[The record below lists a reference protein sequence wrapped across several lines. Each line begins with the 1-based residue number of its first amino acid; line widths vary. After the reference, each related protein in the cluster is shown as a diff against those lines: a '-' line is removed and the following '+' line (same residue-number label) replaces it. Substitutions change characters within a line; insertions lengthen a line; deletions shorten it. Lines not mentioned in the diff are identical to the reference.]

1 MKKGRVTMNSRKSV
15 LCRAISTGLTGVFA
29 GAGIAVFTA
38 GQALAVPSTPSLDW
52 QPQNYSFVEVVL
64 DGNGSYKQLVTAK
77 EQVDIQ
83 IKWNAWSGDG
93 GDGYKVFFDDI
104 LVHEGSLP
112 AGSKSGTIEFPYRD
126 SGRHTLTMALCEGS
140 DCARSAGK
148 EIVIADT
155 DGGHLAPLVMDI
167 DPNNNTYPKQADTV
181 IGAYF
186 VEWGIYGR
194 DFDVTNIPVDNLSH
208 LLYGFIPIC
217 GPNESLKEVENGNS
231 WRALQT
237 ACGDSQDYEVVIH
250 DPWAAVQKTLP
261 GIDNN
266 DPIRGTYAQLMALKQ
281 RNPDLKILPS
291 VGGWTLSDPFYGF
304 IDKANRDTFVASMKQ
319 FLKTW
324 KFYDGV
330 DIDWE
335 FPGGDGAN
343 PNLGDPVNDGAAYVA
358 LMQELRAM
366 LDELEQEGGRSYE
379 LTSAIG
385 SGYDKIED
393 VDYAAAA
400 QYMDYIFAMTYDFYG
415 GWNNV
420 TGHQTAVYCGSHLST
435 DECNGTGVDDNGEPR
450 KGPAYT
456 MDHAAQLLLAQNVP
470 PGKIVLGT
478 AMYGRGWEGVYPA
491 NATDM
496 DNPMT
501 APGNGK
507 LTGSNAQGVWEPG
520 VIDYKGIKANMI
532 GAGGTGINGFEV
544 GYDEQ
549 AEAAYVWNRTS
560 GKLITYDNPRSV
572 KVKGQ
577 YVRQHNFAG
586 LFGWEIDADN
596 GDILNAM
603 HEGLA
608 DGTDLNNK
616 PVVSL
621 PTNFSVNAGETLVIP
636 VTATDRDNDP
646 LTYQWLVDPV
656 FNATGKNTAT
666 VTLTAPT
673 PSQTT
678 DYVITAV
685 VSDGKAAVSRDAV
698 VTVVVDTGGNTAPE
712 VAPIADV
719 AIDENTAVDISVS
732 ATDAQG
738 DSLSYQWNLPAGVY
752 ITGRGANVSLSV
764 GEVDVDTDYQI
775 NVDVSDGQ
783 LTTSTSFTI
792 TVKNK
797 DSGNTSWSAS
807 ETYVAGDTVLYDGVE
822 YRAKWWTRGDR
833 PDLGGPWEEVVPD
846 DGQPRPWRADL
857 AYNGGDKV
865 SHNNANYQASWWTKG
880 KEPGTASVWV
890 KL

>member
-1 MKKGRVTMNSRKSV
+1 MAFTQVKSGV
-15 LCRAISTGLTGVFA
+15 KIGAVISVISA
-29 GAGIAVFTA
+29 AQAVA
-38 GQALAVPSTPSLDW
+38 APSTPSLDW

-64 DGNGSYKQLVTAK
+64 DGTGSYKQLVTAK
-77 EQVDIQ
+77 EQVDIK
-83 IKWNAWSGDG
+83 IKWNAWSGSG
-93 GDGYKVFFDDI
+93 GDGYKVYFDDV
-104 LVHEGSLP
+104 LVNEGSLP
-112 AGSKSGTIEFPYRD
+112 AGTKSGTIEFPYKD

-148 EIVIADT
+148 DIVIADT

-167 DPNNNTYPKQADTV
+167 DPNNKTYPKQANTV

-194 DFDVTNIPVDNLSH
+194 DFDVTNIPVDNLTH

-250 DPWAAVQKTLP
+250 DPWAAVQKALP

-304 IDKANRDTFVASMKQ
+304 TEKANRDTFVASMKQ

-343 PNLGDPVNDGAAYVA
+343 PNLGNPATDGAAYVA

-366 LDELEQEGGRSYE
+366 LDELELESGRSYE

-393 VDYAAAA
+393 VDYAAAS

-420 TGHQTAVYCGSHLST
+420 TGHQTGVYCGSHLST
-435 DECNGTGVDDNGEPR
+435 DECDGTGLDDNGEPR

-456 MDHAAQLLLAQNVP
+456 MDHAAQLLLAQNVSP
-470 PGKIVLGT
+470 SKIVLGT
-478 AMYGRGWEGVYPA
+478 AMYGRGWEGVLPA
-491 NATDM
+491 NATDI

-507 LTGSNAQGVWEPG
+507 LTGSNAEGVWEAG
-520 VIDYKGIKANMI
+520 VIDYKGVKANMI
-532 GAGGTGINGFEV
+532 GASGTGINGFEV

-603 HEGLA
+603 NEGLA
-608 DGTDLNNK
+608 GGGTDPVNNK
-616 PVVSL
+616 PVVNL
-621 PTNFSVNAGETLVIP
+621 PANFTVNAGESLIIP
-636 VTATDRDNDP
+636 VTATDADNDP
-646 LTYQWLVDPV
+646 LTYQWQVDPV
-656 FNATGKNTAT
+656 FNATGQNTDT
-666 VTLTAPT
+666 LTLTAPT
-673 PSQTT
+673 PAQTT
-678 DYVITAV
+678 DYVISAV
-685 VSDGKAAVSRDAV
+685 VSDGKATVSRDAV

-712 VAPIADV
+712 VSPIADV
-719 AIDENTAVDISVS
+719 SIDENSSVDISVT

-738 DSLSYQWNLPAGVY
+738 DTLSYQWNLPVGIS
-752 ITGRGANVSLSV
+752 ITGSGANVSLSV
-764 GEVDVDTDYQI
+764 GEVDADTDFSVS
-775 NVDVSDGQ
+775 VDVSDGQ
-783 LTTSTSFTI
+783 LTSSRSFTI
-792 TVKNK
+792 SVKNK
-797 DSGNTSWSAS
+797 DSGNTTWLAS
-807 ETYVAGDTVLYDGVE
+807 EIYVAGNTVMYEGTE
-822 YRAKWWTRGDR
+822 YRAKWWTQGDR

-846 DGQPRPWRADL
+846 DGQIRPWRSDL

-865 SHNNANYQASWWTKG
+865 SHNNANYQAGWWTKG
-880 KEPGTASVWV
+880 EEPGTASVWV